1 MFRRSLLLGL
11 TSLPFIGILTKS
23 TEAADKKSIT
33 WTVPKNV
40 KRVRVRSWDKT
51 GNEVID
57 TNLNVNPDQVFKI
70 DVLD

>member
-1 MFRRSLLLGL
+1 MFRRSMLFGL
-11 TSLPFIGILTKS
+11 IALPFAGIMSKAETAS
-23 TEAADKKSIT
+23 NKSIT

-40 KRVRVRSWDKT
+40 KRIRVRAWDKS